1 MSTNPDSSADADVD
15 DVLNVEPP
23 VTLSEAL
30 GEESGP
36 ELSSL
41 PGVGQVF
48 SARLQNQ
55 GICDPEQVARFSVE
69 ELAEV
74 LRTSEG
80 RAERIRRGAR
90 NRRSDG
96 SVS

>member
-1 MSTNPDSSADADVD
+1 MSMDPDASANADVD

-36 ELSSL
+36 DLSSI
-41 PGVGQVF
+41 PGVGEVF
-48 SARLQNQ
+48 AARLQNH
-55 GICDPEQVARFSVE
+55 GICDPDRVGALSVE
-69 ELAEV
+69 ELADT

-80 RAERIRRGAR
+80 RARRIRRAAR
-90 NRRSDG
+90 DRDG
-96 SVS
+96 V

>member
-1 MSTNPDSSADADVD
+1 MSTNPDASADADVD

-36 ELSSL
+36 DLSSI
-41 PGVGQVF
+41 PGVGEVF
-48 SARLQNQ
+48 AARLQNH
-55 GICDPEQVARFSVE
+55 GICDPERVAGLPVA
-69 ELAEV
+69 ELADA

-80 RAERIRRGAR
+80 RAERIRRAAR
-90 NRRSDG
+90 NRG
-96 SVS
+96 GE

>member
-1 MSTNPDSSADADVD
+1 MSTNPDASANADVD

-36 ELSSL
+36 DLSSI
-41 PGVGQVF
+41 PGVGEVF
-48 SARLQNQ
+48 AARLQNH
-55 GICDPEQVARFSVE
+55 GICDPDRVGALSVE
-69 ELAEV
+69 ELADT

-80 RAERIRRGAR
+80 RARRIRRAAR
-90 NRRSDG
+90 DRDG
-96 SVS
+96 D

>member
-1 MSTNPDSSADADVD
+1 MSTNPDASANADVD

-36 ELSSL
+36 DLSSI
-41 PGVGQVF
+41 PGVGEVF
-48 SARLQNQ
+48 AARLQNH
-55 GICDPEQVARFSVE
+55 GICDPDRVGTLSVE
-69 ELAEV
+69 ELADT

-80 RAERIRRGAR
+80 RARRIRRAAR
-90 NRRSDG
+90 DRDG
-96 SVS
+96 D